1 MKAIQLIVITAA
13 IAFASA
19 CKDATVPVAI
29 IPEPDSI
36 SIGEDCFKVAGAPSI
51 VGDNIPASAVEAI
64 KDFSNHLQTVTG
76 KPIRKNAPAFSYK
89 LDEKLAPEAYT
100 IEINRKGANISA
112 SDLNGFLYAIQSVKQ
127 MLPTAVYGNTASKEK
142 WILPAVRIQDGPRF
156 AYRGLM
162 LDSSRHFI
170 PAEEVYK
177 IIDLMLV
184 HKMNRLHWHLTDDQG
199 WRIESKKYPRLTE
212 IGAWRN
218 GTEIQRRKVAD
229 GIRYGGFYTQDQLRA
244 IVKYAAA
251 RGITIVP
258 EIDIPGHTTAAVA
271 SYPELG
277 CSGKQVEV
285 RQLWGI
291 SEDVLCPGKEST
303 FEFLEGILTELMD
316 IFPSEY
322 IHIGGDECPKQS
334 WENCPRC
341 QARIRQLGLRDKDGF
356 SAEHYLQNYVTARV
370 QKIIN
375 DHGRKII
382 GWDEILE
389 GELAEGATVM
399 SWRGTKGGIEAIGKG
414 FDVIMSP
421 NNYCYINYFQTKERD
436 KEPRRN
442 GRYLPIEKVYGYE
455 PSEGIPEDGMGYV
468 LGVQCN
474 LWGEFL
480 PDTTHLEYQ
489 LLPRMSAFS
498 EVAWCRK
505 DNKDYGRFLT
515 SLEHMTGIYKALDFV
530 YCRYLWGYVGLPGHE
545 LPARSKEELDTL
557 NYHKV
562 PYMEY

>member
-1 MKAIQLIVITAA
+1 MKSLHLILITTVLA
-13 IAFASA
+13 IAAS
-19 CKDATVPVAI
+19 CSSTGEPVAI
-29 IPEPDSI
+29 IPEPEHI
-36 SIGEDCFKVAGAPSI
+36 SVGKGCFKVAGAPSVI
-51 VGDNIPASAVEAI
+51 GEDIPEAAVQAI
-64 KDFSNHLQTVTG
+64 NDFSGQIKLVTG
-76 KPIRKNAPAFSYK
+76 KKIRKNAPAFSYR
-89 LDEKLAPEAYT
+89 LDKGLGAEAYT
-100 IEINRKGANISA
+100 IEIDRNGACISA
-112 SDLNGFLYAIQSVKQ
+112 SDLNGFLYAIQTVKQ
-127 MLPTAVYGNTASKEK
+127 LLPAAIYGNAKAK
-142 WILPAVRIQDGPRF
+142 AVWVLPAVSIQDSPRF

-170 PAEEVYK
+170 PAEEVTK

-199 WRIESKKYPRLTE
+199 WRIESKKYPLLTE
-212 IGAWRN
+212 VGAWRN
-218 GTEIQRRKVAD
+218 GTQIQRRKESD
-229 GIRYGGFYTQDQLRA
+229 GVRYGGYYTQDQLRE
-244 IVKYAAA
+244 IVKYAADK
-251 RGITIVP
+251 GITIVP
-258 EIDIPGHTTAAVA
+258 EIDIPGHTTAVVA

-277 CSGKQVEV
+277 CSGKPVEV
-285 RQLWGI
+285 RQFWGL
-291 SEDVLCPGKEST
+291 SHDVLCPGKEST
-303 FEFLEGILTELMD
+303 FDFLEGILTELID

-322 IHIGGDECPKQS
+322 IHIGGDECPKDS

-370 QKIIN
+370 QKILN
-375 DHGRKII
+375 EHGRKII

-389 GELAEGATVM
+389 GELAKGATVM

-442 GRYLPIEKVYGYE
+442 GNYLPIEKVYGYE
-455 PSEGIPEDGMGYV
+455 PSDGIPENGMEHI

-480 PDTTHLEYQ
+480 PNNTHLEYQ

-505 DNKDYGRFLT
+505 ENKVYERFLT
-515 SLEHMTGIYKALDFV
+515 SLEHMTDIYKTLDFV

-557 NYHKV
+557 DYHKV